1 MGTST
6 DNCVG
11 LKTGIRVCVTA
22 VASDV
27 AICGWADHVCE
38 EGIMLS
44 ADATLPLDTE
54 VNITATLREENQLHR
69 LETRGRITRIEDG
82 SMGVRLD
89 PGDTAA
95 LPVLKRIAHWHSRNE

>member
-1 MGTST
+1 MGTNT
-6 DNCVG
+6 DNCVALG
-11 LKTGIRVCVTA
+11 TGIRVCVTA

-27 AICGWADHVCE
+27 AVCGWAIEVCE
-38 EGIMLS
+38 KGILLS
-44 ADATLPLDTE
+44 ADTTLPLGTE
-54 VNITATLREENQLHR
+54 VNITATLREESRLHR
-69 LETRGRITRIEDG
+69 LQTRGRVTRIEDG